1 MLFLNTFGGL
11 SVDVDGTPGTGAGQQ
26 RKTLA
31 LLALLAA
38 AGRRGVSRDK
48 VIAYLWP
55 ESDAEHARN
64 LLKQACYA
72 LRRDLHAPE
81 LFLGTVELRLN
92 AAVMASD
99 IGALED
105 ALAVGD
111 SARAVS
117 IYTGPFLD
125 GFYLAGAAE
134 FEHWV
139 DTTRGA
145 LKARVADAL
154 EGLARRAAT
163 SGDSVAAVKLWRQLV
178 ALDPLGAGAALGLL
192 RALVAAGERS
202 AALEFGR
209 VHEGLVRQELDAV
222 PDPSVSRLLD
232 SLRARGDLA
241 EATAPIA
248 LQANGVP
255 ARRAPPTPRR
265 FGRLLVLGG
274 GVLVVLAG
282 LLLAGSLQPRHRPDP
297 LADSVSLDEML
308 RLTPASSWAFARI
321 EAPGTTSLPA
331 LKAFLK
337 GEDYLRR
344 YWLDS
349 AIVSYRR
356 AIALDPTYAVA
367 LRHLGVAAS
376 WNFQAVAGDP
386 FARAGRFNKGLS
398 PRDSLMIAYSAPS
411 PGLSEHAFYSQV
423 YAREAILTEMI
434 RRYPEDPELWHEIG
448 EVQFHTGF
456 VWPEG
461 KWNRAR
467 DSFDGSIGRDSG
479 YAIAYVHPVEISLN
493 DNDPRAALRYV
504 QGYLAIPSVN
514 RDGAG
519 MRWLGLALAGQ
530 RRPHALDRE
539 LDVASLATLRRLAF
553 AIRLWPDPEEMQIAV
568 TRRLL
573 EKARLAV
580 PSEPVDTEYGLR
592 QYRSL
597 LAQALIHRGHLRDAR
612 RIVENR
618 FQMPE
623 FMTLAELGVIP
634 PDSVEAVLDDWFE
647 NPEQPGVHLLFP
659 WLIEGRCYRTMDAA
673 LWWAARR
680 DIRKLKRLVQREE
693 SAARTVDA
701 LRSPPHARAVPR
713 FARAAL
719 ALARGDTTAAL
730 QRILPDSSCP
740 GAPQRRA
747 LQFRLLAATGRDSAA
762 TWVWDRIYDR
772 RVPLM
777 LERARLAERLGDR
790 PRAVHYFRFVLQAWL
805 HADPEF
811 QPVVAEAQSA
821 LRRLGDIP

>member
-1 MLFLNTFGGL
+1 MLFLKTFGGL
-11 SVDVDGTPGTGAGQQ
+11 SVEIDGAPGTGAGQR

-31 LLALLAA
+31 VLALVAA
-38 AGRRGVSRDK
+38 AGRHGISRDK

-55 ESDAEHARN
+55 ESDTEHARN
-64 LLKQACYA
+64 VLKQACYT

-81 LFLGTVELRLN
+81 LFLGAVELRLN
-92 AAVMASD
+92 SDVIASD
-99 IGALED
+99 IGALDD
-105 ALAVGD
+105 ALAGGD
-111 SARAVS
+111 SAGAVS

-125 GFYLAGAAE
+125 GFYLTGAAE
-134 FEHWV
+134 FERWV
-139 DTTRGA
+139 ETTRSA

-154 EGLARRAAT
+154 EGLAQHAAAN
-163 SGDSVAAVKLWRQLV
+163 GDSIAAVKLWRRLV
-178 ALDPLGAGAALGLL
+178 SLDPLAARAALGLL
-192 RALVAAGERS
+192 RALIAAGERS

-209 VHEGLVRQELDAV
+209 VHENLVRQELDAA
-222 PDPSVSRLLD
+222 PDPSVSQLLD
-232 SLRARGDLA
+232 SLRGRRELGEAR
-241 EATAPIA
+241 APIA
-248 LQANGVP
+248 VQATDLTTPP
-255 ARRAPPTPRR
+255 ATPTPRR
-265 FGRLLVLGG
+265 LGRQLALAGAVLI
-274 GVLVVLAG
+274 VLASLVVAV
-282 LLLAGSLQPRHRPDP
+282 SRPPRDP
-297 LADSVSLDEML
+297 VSLDEMR
-308 RLTPASSWAFARI
+308 RLTPPNSWAFARL
-321 EAPGTTSLPA
+321 ASPGTTSLPA

-356 AIALDPTYAVA
+356 AIALDSTYAVA

-376 WNFQAVAGDP
+376 WNFQAVAGQP
-386 FARAGRFNKGLS
+386 FARADRFNRGLS

-411 PGLSEHAFYSQV
+411 PGLSEHAFYGQV
-423 YAREAILTEMI
+423 YAQEATLLEMI

-467 DSFDGSIGRDSG
+467 NSFDGSIVRDSG

-519 MRWLGLALAGQ
+519 MRLLGLALTGK
-530 RRPHALDRE
+530 RRPHAFDRE

-553 AIRLWPDPEEMQIAV
+553 AIRLWPDPDETQIAV

-573 EKARLAV
+573 ERARLAV

-623 FMTLAELGVIP
+623 FMTLADLGVIP
-634 PDSVEAVLDDWFE
+634 SDSVEAVLDEWFE

-659 WLIEGRCYRTMDAA
+659 WLMEGRCYRTMDAA

-680 DIRKLKRLVQREE
+680 DIRKLQRLVQREE
-693 SAARTVDA
+693 SAARTIDV

-713 FARAAL
+713 FVRAAL
-719 ALARGDTTAAL
+719 ALSRGDTTAAL
-730 QRILPDSSCP
+730 QRIPPDSSCA
-740 GAPQRRA
+740 GAPQRRD
-747 LQFRLLAATGRDSAA
+747 LEFRLLLATGRDSAA
-762 TWVWDRIYDR
+762 VWVWDRIYSR

-777 LERARLAERLGDR
+777 LERARLADRLGDTST
-790 PRAVHYFRFVLQAWL
+790 AIHYYEFVVQAWL
-805 HADPEF
+805 HADREL
-811 QPVVAEAQSA
+811 QPMVAEARGA
-821 LRRLGDIP
+821 LRRLGDTQ

>member
-1 MLFLNTFGGL
+1 MLFLKTLGGL
-11 SVDVDGTPGTGAGQQ
+11 SVDIAGAPGTGAGQQ

-38 AGRRGVSRDK
+38 AGRRGISRDK
-48 VIAYLWP
+48 VTAYLWP
-55 ESDAEHARN
+55 ESDTEHARN
-64 LLKQACYA
+64 LLKQACFA
-72 LRRDLHAPE
+72 LRRDLHAPD
-81 LFLGTVELRLN
+81 LFRGAVELRLN
-92 AAVMASD
+92 ADVISSD
-99 IGALED
+99 IGSLDD
-105 ALAVGD
+105 ALAGGD
-111 SARAVS
+111 LARAVAV
-117 IYTGPFLD
+117 YTGPFLD
-125 GFYLAGAAE
+125 GFYLTGTAE

-139 DTTRGA
+139 ETTRGA

-154 EGLARRAAT
+154 EGLAQHAAT
-163 SGDSVAAVKLWRQLV
+163 NGDSMAAVKLWRQLV
-178 ALDPLGAGAALGLL
+178 SLDPLAARAALGLL
-192 RALVAAGERS
+192 RALIAAGERS

-209 VHEGLVRQELDAV
+209 VHENLVRQELDVA
-222 PDPSVSRLLD
+222 PDPSVSQLLD
-232 SLRARGDLA
+232 SLRASGAQR
-241 EATAPIA
+241 ATSAPAA
-248 LQANGVP
+248 LRVRDADSTAVP
-255 ARRAPPTPRR
+255 PAPRR
-265 FGRLLVLGG
+265 LGRRLAVSG
-274 GVLVVLAG
+274 GVLIVLAG
-282 LLLAGSLQPRHRPDP
+282 LLFVGSRQLRHRPDP
-297 LADSVSLDEML
+297 LADSVSLDEL
-308 RLTPASSWAFARI
+308 RRMTPPNSFAFARI
-321 EAPGTTSLPA
+321 ASPGTTSLPA

-356 AIALDPTYAVA
+356 AIALDSTYALA

-376 WNFQAVAGDP
+376 WNFEAVVGQP
-386 FARAGRFNKGLS
+386 FARAGRFNRGLS
-398 PRDSLMIAYSAPS
+398 PRDSLMIAYSAPA
-411 PGLSEHAFYSQV
+411 PGLPEHAFYSQV
-423 YAREAILTEMI
+423 YAQEATLLEMI
-434 RRYPEDPELWHEIG
+434 RLYPEDPELWHEIG

-467 DSFDGSIGRDSG
+467 TSFDGSIVRDSG

-493 DNDPRAALRYV
+493 DNDPIAALRYV

-519 MRWLGLALAGQ
+519 MRLLGLALAAKRGL
-530 RRPHALDRE
+530 HAFDRE

-553 AIRLWPDPEEMQIAV
+553 GIRLWPNPDETQIAV

-573 EKARLAV
+573 EKARLTV
-580 PSEPVDTEYGLR
+580 SSEPVDTEYGLR

-597 LAQALIHRGHLRDAR
+597 LAQALIHRGHLREAR
-612 RIVENR
+612 RVVENR

-623 FMTLAELGVIP
+623 FMTLAELGAIP

-659 WLIEGRCYRTMDAA
+659 WLMEGRCYRTMDAA

-680 DIRKLKRLVQREE
+680 DIRKLRRLVQREE
-693 SAARTVDA
+693 SAARTIDL

-740 GAPQRRA
+740 GAPQARDV
-747 LQFRLLAATGRDSAA
+747 QFRLLAATGHDSAA
-762 TWVWDRIYDR
+762 VWVWDRIYDR

-777 LERARLAERLGDR
+777 LERARLADRLRDIR
-790 PRAVHYFRFVLQAWL
+790 TAVHYYRFVAQAWL
-805 HADPEF
+805 HADPEL
-811 QPVVAEAQSA
+811 QPIVAEARAA
-821 LRRLGDIP
+821 LQRLGEER

>member
-1 MLFLNTFGGL
+1 MLFLKTFGGL
-11 SVDVDGTPGTGAGQQ
+11 SVEIDGAPGTGAGQR

-31 LLALLAA
+31 VLALLAA

-48 VIAYLWP
+48 VTAYLWP
-55 ESDAEHARN
+55 ESDTGHARN

-72 LRRDLHAPE
+72 LRRDLHAPA
-81 LFLGTVELRLN
+81 LFLGAVELRLN
-92 AAVMASD
+92 PEIISSD
-99 IGALED
+99 IGLLEG
-105 ALAVGD
+105 AFATGD
-111 SARAVS
+111 SARAVAS
-117 IYTGPFLD
+117 YTGPFLD
-125 GFYLAGAAE
+125 GFHLAGAAE
-134 FEHWV
+134 FERWV
-139 DTTRGA
+139 ETTRSA

-154 EGLARRAAT
+154 EGLAQHAAT
-163 SGDSVAAVKLWRQLV
+163 NGDSIAAVKLWRRLV
-178 ALDPLGAGAALGLL
+178 SLDPLAARAALGLL
-192 RALVAAGERS
+192 RALIAAGERS

-209 VHEGLVRQELDAV
+209 VHEKVVRQELDAA
-222 PDPSVSRLLD
+222 PDPSVSQLLD
-232 SLRARGDLA
+232 SLRARGA
-241 EATAPIA
+241 ERATSAPA
-248 LQANGVP
+248 VLRVRDGSTPVRP
-255 ARRAPPTPRR
+255 APRR
-265 FGRLLVLGG
+265 LGRRLALAGAVLI
-274 GVLVVLAG
+274 VLASLVVAV
-282 LLLAGSLQPRHRPDP
+282 SRPPRDRLDP
-297 LADSVSLDEML
+297 LADSVTLEEM
-308 RLTPASSWAFARI
+308 RQLTPPNSWALARI
-321 EAPGTTSLPA
+321 VSPGTTSLPA
-331 LKAFLK
+331 LKAFLR

-356 AIALDPTYAVA
+356 AIALDSTYAVA

-376 WNFQAVAGDP
+376 WNFQSVAGQP
-386 FARAGRFNKGLS
+386 FARAGRFNRGLS

-411 PGLSEHAFYSQV
+411 PGVSEHAFYSQV
-423 YAREAILTEMI
+423 YAQEATLLEMI

-467 DSFDGSIGRDSG
+467 NSFDGSIVRDSG

-519 MRWLGLALAGQ
+519 MRLLGLALAGN
-530 RRPHALDRE
+530 RRPHAFDRE

-553 AIRLWPDPEEMQIAV
+553 GIRLWPDPDETQIAV

-573 EKARLAV
+573 EKARLTV

-634 PDSVEAVLDDWFE
+634 PDSVEAVLGDWFE

-659 WLIEGRCYRTMDAA
+659 WLREGRCYRTMDAA

-680 DIRKLKRLVQREE
+680 DVRKLQRLVQREE
-693 SAARTVDA
+693 SAARTIDV
-701 LRSPPHARAVPR
+701 LHSPPHARAVPR

-730 QRILPDSSCP
+730 QRVLPDSSCP
-740 GAPQRRA
+740 GAPQARDV
-747 LQFRLLAATGRDSAA
+747 QFRLLAATGHDSAA
-762 TWVWDRIYDR
+762 VWVWDRIYDR

-777 LERARLAERLGDR
+777 LERARLADRLGDIR
-790 PRAVHYFRFVLQAWL
+790 TAVHYYQFVAQAWL
-805 HADPEF
+805 HADPEL
-811 QPVVAEAQSA
+811 QPIVAEARAA
-821 LRRLGDIP
+821 LQRLGEER